1 MKIAHVLMALILSA
15 LLIGLITGLAT
26 ANVPGVAINAPP
38 PPPAPNV
45 ATAGSD
51 VTIKVTATH
60 RDTGSP
66 ALHYVDRV
74 MLYDGDKL
82 LKEWKY
88 DQNNYKKDEVW
99 TESYTGTVNS
109 DMHLR
114 AVAHCTVHGYELT
127 GVNVRVLP
135 KGTKPS
141 DMMQTDANYAG
152 MQAFGYSDA
161 KKASDYLSSADSKFL
176 DGIIKAQSS
185 DLKSFQGKLS
195 DWMKSSDGKQFISQR
210 DQQMAQPTAKMLQA
224 IGEQDRPAYATKP
237 ANASVMP
244 TTKVRRSLS
253 VYAAAGLK
261 PGDSSNIP
269 RVSAIVTPTPVAGG
283 RGKGGM
289 IASPKASPKAS
300 PAVKHMQAR
309 PVATSKAS
317 PTPKV
322 NASPMVKTPAESYGV
337 YGLGG
342 PVPSPPKLT
351 VTARPVPSGS
361 PTPIPGGYTPR
372 FPGEPGAGKGS
383 PTPTVAP
390 TVRASPT
397 VKPIPAKGSTAGVA
411 GTPLTSESRYA
422 ARGPGIVDGSVAMP
436 PASAPG
442 PMASPLARP
451 IR

>member
-1 MKIAHVLMALILSA
+1 MKIAHALMALILSV
-15 LLIGLITGLAT
+15 LFTGLIMGLAT

-51 VTIKVTATH
+51 VTIKVTVTH
-60 RDTGSP
+60 RDTGAP

-99 TESYTGTVNS
+99 TESYTGTANS
-109 DMHLR
+109 DMRLR

-127 GVNVRVLP
+127 GVHMRVLP
-135 KGTKPS
+135 TGIKPS
-141 DMMQTDANYAG
+141 DMMKTDASYAG

-195 DWMKSSDGKQFISQR
+195 DWMKSSEGQQFISQR
-210 DQQMAQPTAKMLQA
+210 DQQMARPTTRMLQA
-224 IGEQDRPAYATKP
+224 IGDLRRQPAKATMR
-237 ANASVMP
+237 ANASAMP
-244 TTKVRRSLS
+244 TTKVRRSVS
-253 VYAAAGLK
+253 MYVAATMK
-261 PGDSSNIP
+261 PGDAGNIP
-269 RVSAIVTPTPVAGG
+269 RVSAIATPTPVAGG
-283 RGKGGM
+283 RGKGGVVT
-289 IASPKASPKAS
+289 SPKATLRAS
-300 PAVKHMQAR
+300 PTVKYLQAR
-309 PVATSKAS
+309 PVATMRAS
-317 PTPKV
+317 PTRMANATPKV
-322 NASPMVKTPAESYGV
+322 KSPAESYGI

-342 PVPSPPKLT
+342 PVPSPPKST

-361 PTPIPGGYTPR
+361 PTPVPGGFTPR

-390 TVRASPT
+390 KVSPPPT
-397 VKPIPAKGSTAGVA
+397 PQVMIPMPAPGGTAGMAVA
-411 GTPLTSESRYA
+411 RPLTDESRYA
-422 ARGPGIVDGSVAMP
+422 ARGPGLVNGVMVYP
-436 PASAPG
+436 PMSAPG
-442 PMASPLARP
+442 RMA
-451 IR
+451 

>member
-1 MKIAHVLMALILSA
+1 MKIAHALMALILSV
-15 LLIGLITGLAT
+15 LLTGLVMGLAT

-51 VTIKVTATH
+51 VTIKVTTTH
-60 RDTGSP
+60 RDTGAP

-74 MLYDGDKL
+74 ALYDGDKL

-99 TESYTGTVNS
+99 TESYTGTGNS
-109 DMHLR
+109 DMRLR
-114 AVAHCTVHGYELT
+114 AAAHCTVHGYELT
-127 GVNVRVLP
+127 GVHVRVLP

-141 DMMQTDANYAG
+141 DMMQTDASYAG

-161 KKASDYLSSADSKFL
+161 RKASDFLSSADSKFL

-195 DWMKSSDGKQFISQR
+195 DWMKSGDGKQFISQR
-210 DQQMAQPTAKMLQA
+210 DQQMARPTAKKMQA
-224 IGEQDRPAYATKP
+224 MGDLGRKPANATKP
-237 ANASVMP
+237 ANASVTPSTM
-244 TTKVRRSLS
+244 VWRSVS
-253 VYAAAGLK
+253 VYAAASVK
-261 PGDSSNIP
+261 QGDARDIP

-289 IASPKASPKAS
+289 VASPKAS
-300 PAVKHMQAR
+300 PAVKHLQAR
-309 PVATSKAS
+309 PVATSKAT

-322 NASPMVKTPAESYGV
+322 NASPKVKTPAESYGI

-342 PVPSPPKLT
+342 PVPSPPKST
-351 VTARPVPSGS
+351 VIARPVPSGS
-361 PTPIPGGYTPR
+361 PTPVPGGYTPR

-390 TVRASPT
+390 TVKASPT
-397 VKPIPAKGSTAGVA
+397 VKPIPAKGGTAGVA
-411 GTPLTSESRYA
+411 GTSMTSESRYA
-422 ARGPGIVDGSVAMP
+422 GLGPGIVDGSVARP
-436 PASAPG
+436 PSSAPG
-442 PMASPLARP
+442 PMASPSARP
-451 IR
+451 MR

>member
-1 MKIAHVLMALILSA
+1 MALILSV
-15 LLIGLITGLAT
+15 LLTGLVMGLAI

-51 VTIKVTATH
+51 VTIKVTTTH
-60 RDTGSP
+60 RDTGAP
-66 ALHYVDRV
+66 ALHYVDGV
-74 MLYDGDKL
+74 ALYDGDKL

-99 TESYTGTVNS
+99 TESYTGTGNS

-127 GVNVRVLP
+127 GVHVRVLP

-141 DMMQTDANYAG
+141 DMMQTDASYAG

-161 KKASDYLSSADSKFL
+161 RKASDYLSSADSKFL
-176 DGIIKAQSS
+176 DGIIKARAS

-195 DWMKSSDGKQFISQR
+195 DWMKSGDGKQFISQR
-210 DQQMAQPTAKMLQA
+210 DRQMA
-224 IGEQDRPAYATKP
+224 RPA
-237 ANASVMP
+237 ANASVAP
-244 TTKVRRSLS
+244 TIKRSVS
-253 VYAAAGLK
+253 VFAGLK

-289 IASPKASPKAS
+289 VASPKATLRAS
-300 PAVKHMQAR
+300 PAVKHLQAR
-309 PVATSKAS
+309 PVATSKAT

-322 NASPMVKTPAESYGV
+322 NASPKVKTPAESYGI

-342 PVPSPPKLT
+342 PVPSPPKST

-361 PTPIPGGYTPR
+361 PTPVPGGYTPR
-372 FPGEPGAGKGS
+372 FPGEPGAPGAGKGS

-390 TVRASPT
+390 TVKASPT
-397 VKPIPAKGSTAGVA
+397 VKPIPAKGGTAGVA
-411 GTPLTSESRYA
+411 GTSMTSESRYA
-422 ARGPGIVDGSVAMP
+422 GRGPGIVDGTVARP
-436 PASAPG
+436 PSSAPG
-442 PMASPLARP
+442 PMASPSAR
-451 IR
+451 RMR